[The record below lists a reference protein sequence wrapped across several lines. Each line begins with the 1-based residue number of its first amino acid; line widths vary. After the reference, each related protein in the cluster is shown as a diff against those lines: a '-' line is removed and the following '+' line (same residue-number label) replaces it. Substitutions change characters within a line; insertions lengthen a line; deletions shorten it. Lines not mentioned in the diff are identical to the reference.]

1 VSAGATPI
9 RRAVVTGGASG
20 IGRATVRRLLRDGVE
35 VIAVDRAG
43 EALEA
48 LADEGAAIV
57 TADLAREDDR
67 ARVCEAGAGAD
78 YLVNSA
84 GIMRVSPILEV
95 TAAEWRDVLAVNAE
109 AVFFLCQGL
118 GARLRPGGAIVNLS
132 SAAGKLANNT
142 DVACYA
148 ASKAAVLSIT
158 RSFAHAL
165 ADAPIRVNA
174 VCPGLVSTPMQSQVL
189 EEVAALRNTTVEAL
203 SSSRTANVPLGRE
216 CTPEECAG
224 VICFLLSDDA
234 AYMTGQAVNVTG
246 GLVTW

>member
-1 VSAGATPI
+1 VSPGAPPI

-35 VIAVDRAG
+35 VIAVDRPG

-48 LADEGAAIV
+48 LAAEGASIV
-57 TADLAREDDR
+57 AADLVREDDR
-67 ARVCEAGAGAD
+67 ARVCAAGAGAD

-95 TAAEWRDVLAVNAE
+95 TPDEWRDVLAVNAE

-148 ASKAAVLSIT
+148 ASKSAVMSVT
-158 RSFAHAL
+158 RSFAYAL
-165 ADAPIRVNA
+165 AEVPIRVNA
-174 VCPGLVSTPMQSQVL
+174 VCPGLVTTPMQTQVL
-189 EEVAALRNTTVEAL
+189 EEVAALRDTTVEAL
-203 SSSRTANVPLGRE
+203 SERRNASVPLRRE

-234 AYMTGQAVNVTG
+234 AYMTGQSVNVTG